1 MGSNSVAKKQ
11 QDLTLETNNSEKK
24 HTLIIG
30 QDELTNVFVSNKL
43 QSLFPQS
50 INTKNNIEE
59 ALHYFT
65 EHSVDLVVF
74 DIDNIS
80 NDAIE
85 RIYKLINHFEVPC
98 LMTGSDPGFLNKLR
112 VELDQS
118 FLSFLP
124 KPILRSMFTETMTL
138 LLNKCGTTKKVAKRI
153 LATGH
158 LPKTKTLFLL
168 ATLLFCEPLLKVLY
182 LKFQT
187 GFEWD
192 ILMRTIFSI
201 EGAFKNFEFWGIF
214 PLAGYALISVRTWS
228 FLFFMGLQAYSIYA
242 YLAYEQFTWP
252 YVAQS
257 PHVSTSLLLIC
268 NLSIIMYFMVPAHFR
283 PFWNETRK
291 IWRNTTR
298 FATTTQAFFKHK
310 DKNINTTITNIS
322 ETGAYFTSTQELGV
336 GERISLE
343 IPINGEIKKIEATIR
358 RTQATAHEDYTGYG
372 VEFHYKSSQDKK
384 DLKEYVN
391 SLNLRIQ

>member
-1 MGSNSVAKKQ
+1 MGSNTASKNTN
-11 QDLTLETNNSEKK
+11 DLTAEQSQTEKRQ
-24 HTLIIG
+24 TLIIG
-30 QDELTNVFVSNKL
+30 KDELTKVFVSNKL
-43 QSLFPQS
+43 QSFFPQS
-50 INTKNNIEE
+50 ISSKDNIEE
-59 ALHYFT
+59 ALHFLT
-65 EHSVDLVVF
+65 ENPVELVVF
-74 DIDNIS
+74 DIDDIS

-112 VELDQS
+112 LELDQT

-153 LATGH
+153 LTTGH

-168 ATLLFCEPLLKVLY
+168 ATFLFCEPLLKVLY

-187 GFEWD
+187 GFEWE

-201 EGAFKNFEFWGIF
+201 EGVFKNFEFWGIF
-214 PLAGYALISVRTWS
+214 PLAGYALISIRSWS
-228 FLFFMGLQAYSIYA
+228 FLFFMGLQTYSIYA
-242 YLAYEQFTWP
+242 YFAYEQFTWP

-257 PHVSTSLLLIC
+257 PHVSTTLLLIC

-298 FATTTQAFFKHK
+298 FATNIQAFFKHK
-310 DKNINTTITNIS
+310 NKNINTTITNIS
-322 ETGAYFTSTQELGV
+322 ETGAYFTSSQDLGV
-336 GERISLE
+336 GEKIFLE

-358 RTQATAHEDYTGYG
+358 RTQATAHEEYTGYG
-372 VEFHYKSSQDKK
+372 VEFHYKTSQDKK
-384 DLKEYVN
+384 DLKEYVS